1 MAENTNLCNDEWEV
15 SRSHEILALSL
26 ACCSD
31 HDLKRKKNQQT
42 TGKIKNVTPEKCL
55 ATFAKQCLH
64 TGSKRC

>member
-31 HDLKRKKNQQT
+31 HDLKRKKKQQT
-42 TGKIKNVTPEKCL
+42 TGKIKNV
-55 ATFAKQCLH
+55 
-64 TGSKRC
+64 GKRFKKESWIMAVLQTEVY